1 MSAIRHVPVR
11 AVVFDLDGTL
21 ADTERLSDLAWT
33 EVLARRGYAAGPADF
48 AALVG
53 RPVAANLAHFAARV
67 ELGDPV
73 VFRAEVR
80 EVFLALVAADLRL
93 HDDAVDALRALA
105 GEGVAVGV
113 ATSSTREHAARVLAA
128 GGLEGLV
135 GAVVAAE
142 DVERHKPDPAPYL
155 EALRRLDVPP
165 GAASAV
171 EDTPVGAASARA
183 AGAWTVAVRRAHAV
197 PELAEAADVVVDL
210 VTVEVLRS
218 RPVGTTQGHHGA
230 PGSRA

>member
-1 MSAIRHVPVR
+1 MSGPGRVAVR

-33 EVLARRGYAAGPADF
+33 EVLARRGYAATPADF

-67 ELGDPV
+67 DVGDPDA
-73 VFRAEVR
+73 FRAEVR
-80 EVFLALVAADLRL
+80 ASFLALVEADLCL
-93 HDDAVDALRALA
+93 HEDAVGAVRALA
-105 GEGVAVGV
+105 ADGVAVGI

-135 GAVVAAE
+135 AAVVAAE
-142 DVERHKPDPAPYL
+142 DVDRHKPDPAPYL
-155 EALRRLDVPP
+155 EALRRLGIPP
-165 GAASAV
+165 AAASAV

-197 PELAEAADVVVDL
+197 PELDAAADVVVDVL
-210 VTVEVLRS
+210 TAEVLRT
-218 RPVGTTQGHHGA
+218 RPRGSGSGA
-230 PGSRA
+230 PVRA